1 MTENSFHP
9 SQEPAPSR
17 PKKSKKS
24 RLSYAV
30 AVATILSAILAIPAA
45 IYPIW
50 KDSSK
55 SHANGASGKMQNR
68 RLYDGTIAYIA
79 THWES
84 WDKRG
89 FDPRDLNS
97 AASPITYQYAGHYK
111 DDDGDHNPANK
122 MCTVQL
128 TANPSGSF
136 PYGGPSGFVYIQ
148 AGTSS
153 HPEGDVLYNPKNPDA
168 VYRMQMK
175 NDQYVPPECWP
186 GDGYKNNDVRY
197 PHSFEEYL

>member
-1 MTENSFHP
+1 MSEHSFHP
-9 SQEPAPSR
+9 SPELAPSER
-17 PKKSKKS
+17 KKAKRS

-30 AVATILSAILAIPAA
+30 AVATILSAILTIPAA

-55 SHANGASGKMQNR
+55 GHATGRMQNR
-68 RLYDGTIAYIA
+68 RLYDGATAYIA

-89 FDPRDLNS
+89 FDPRDMNS

-111 DDDGDHNPANK
+111 DDDGDRNPTNK
-122 MCTVQL
+122 MCTIQL

-153 HPEGDVLYNPKNPDA
+153 HPEGDILYNPKNPDA
-168 VYRMQMK
+168 VYRMQIK